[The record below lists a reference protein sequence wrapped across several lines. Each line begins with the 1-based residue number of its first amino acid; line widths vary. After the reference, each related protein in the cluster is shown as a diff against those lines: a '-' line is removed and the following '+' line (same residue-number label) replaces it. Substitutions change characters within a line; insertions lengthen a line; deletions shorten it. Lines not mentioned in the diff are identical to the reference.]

1 MTAQSRALNEA
12 PGLVAGIGLTAMVG
26 NLVGIVIGGGI
37 FTLPGEIAAAVGAW
51 APLAYVAAAA
61 VIGSILLCFAEASAR
76 VPASG
81 GVFGFTTAAF
91 GGYWGWLTGAL
102 TWAANILASGAL
114 ANAAVDAAGALW
126 PALAAGT
133 MRPVL
138 IALLYLGL
146 LAINSRNIGTATR
159 FVGLFT
165 VSKLVPL
172 TLFVLIGAWFITP
185 ANVLLPL
192 AASSPDGHGDIGR
205 AAIMAIFIY
214 TGMEGGL
221 SVAGEVRDPA
231 RTIPR
236 AIAVALGLVVLVYVC
251 IQTVAQGLIGAALA
265 GAPAPLATALASV
278 SPGLGGMMAVGAI
291 ISISGFLVSESLN
304 SPRIVFAAARGGIL
318 PRWLAAIEPRQLVP
332 RNAIAMH
339 IVIAAILAVTG
350 SFQALVIVATLASLS
365 VYAIGC
371 AAALRLRALG
381 IEQAGPVTQLRIL
394 KPAAAVAFAAIA
406 WLIAQSTLAEATALA
421 IYVGVISLL
430 FLLRRKGG

>member
-318 PRWLAAIEPRQLVP
+318 PRWLAAIEPSQRVP

-339 IVIAAILAVTG
+339 IVIAATLALTG

-421 IYVGVISLL
+421 IYVGMISLL